1 MRYTE
6 KNPPFRMSQFSLFY
20 AGQPHPTKYDC
31 MKNEVIASH
40 FEMLADLLEIQGA
53 NPFRIR
59 AYRNGARTISSTS
72 ESLDD
77 MVSSEKDLTELTG
90 IGKDLARQI
99 HEIVT
104 TGKHV
109 ALEALRKE
117 IPGGVLDMLRIQGV
131 GPKKVSVFFNELG
144 LRSLADLKA
153 ACEAGQLAKLKGFG
167 RKTEESILQNI
178 DLAAKQS
185 ERVSIAEARAAAEAI
200 VDDLKQLAEVEQV
213 SVAGS
218 CRRRRETCGDL
229 DILATCSDPG
239 PPMDR
244 LAAHPLVETVLQRG
258 DTKQRVRLK
267 TGIEL
272 DLRVVP
278 EASFG
283 AAMQYFT
290 GSKEHNIVVR
300 QRAKD
305 LNLKVNEYGVFRGE
319 EQIAGRTE
327 EDVYA
332 AVGLP
337 WIPPELREHRREFE
351 WADAGTLPKLITV
364 VDIQGDLHMHTTAS
378 DGAATIEEMALAAKA
393 RGLKY
398 IAITDHS
405 KRVSM
410 ANGLDAER
418 LRQHWKDI
426 QNVRARMSG
435 IDILCGIECDI
446 LEDATMDLADD
457 VLAEA
462 DWVIAV
468 LHYGLK
474 QPGKQIMKRLMAAVK
489 NPHVD
494 IIGHC
499 TGRMI
504 GRREGADVNFT
515 DLLKAAADNSVMM
528 EINAHPSRLDLDDI
542 HAAAAKDQGIPI
554 VISTDSHSVNG
565 FEVLEYGV
573 DQARRAGLTS
583 EDVANTK
590 SLKEFRELLK

>member
-1 MRYTE
+1 
-6 KNPPFRMSQFSLFY
+6 
-20 AGQPHPTKYDC
+20 
-31 MKNEVIASH
+31 MKNDTIASH
-40 FEMLADLLEIQGA
+40 FELLADLLEIQGA

-77 MVSSEKDLTELTG
+77 MVRSGDDLTELTG

-99 HEIVT
+99 TEIVT
-104 TGKHV
+104 TGKHA
-109 ALEALRKE
+109 ALEELRQE
-117 IPGGVLDMLRIQGV
+117 IPSGVLDMLRIQGV

-144 LRSLADLKA
+144 LKSLTDLKA
-153 ACEAGQLAKLKGFG
+153 ACEAGQLAQLKGFG
-167 RKTEESILQNI
+167 KKTEQSILQNI
-178 DLAAKQS
+178 DLAAKQG
-185 ERVSIAEARAAAEAI
+185 ERVSIADARAAAEAI

-213 SVAGS
+213 AVAGS

-229 DILATCSDPG
+229 DILATCSDSG

-278 EASFG
+278 EGSFG

-332 AVGLP
+332 AIGLP

-351 WADAGTLPKLITV
+351 WADAGVLPKLVTV
-364 VDIQGDLHMHTTAS
+364 DDIQGDLHMHTTAS
-378 DGAATIEEMALAAKA
+378 DGVATIEEMAMAAKA

-410 ANGLDAER
+410 ANGLDARR
-418 LRQHWKDI
+418 LREHWNAI
-426 QNVRARMSG
+426 REVQQRVSG
-435 IDILCGIECDI
+435 IEILCGIECDI
-446 LEDATMDLADD
+446 LEDATMDLPDD

-474 QPGKQIMKRLMAAVK
+474 QPGDQIMKRLMTAVT

-515 DLLKAAADNSVMM
+515 DLLKAAADNRVMM
-528 EINAHPSRLDLDDI
+528 EINSHPSRLDLDDI
-542 HAAAAKDQGIPI
+542 HAAAAKDLGIPI
-554 VISTDSHSVNG
+554 VISTDAHSVNG

-573 DQARRAGLTS
+573 DQARRAGLTAA
-583 EDVANTK
+583 DVANTK
-590 SLKEFRELLK
+590 PLNEFRKLLKN

>member
-1 MRYTE
+1 
-6 KNPPFRMSQFSLFY
+6 
-20 AGQPHPTKYDC
+20 
-31 MKNEVIASH
+31 MKNETIASH
-40 FEMLADLLEIQGA
+40 FELLADLLEIQGA

-77 MVSSEKDLTELTG
+77 MVRSEVDLTELTG

-99 HEIVT
+99 IEIVT
-104 TGKHV
+104 TGRHE
-109 ALEALRKE
+109 ALEDLRQQ
-117 IPGGVLDMLRIQGV
+117 IPSGVLDMLRIQGV
-131 GPKKVSVFFNELG
+131 GPKKVSIFFNKLG
-144 LRSLADLKA
+144 LKSLTDLKA
-153 ACEAGQLAKLKGFG
+153 ACKAGQLAKLKGFG
-167 RKTEESILQNI
+167 KKTEESILQNI
-178 DLAAKQS
+178 DLAAKHI
-185 ERVSIAEARAAAEAI
+185 ERVSIAEARAAVEAI
-200 VDDLKQLAEVEQV
+200 VDDLSQLSEVEQV

-229 DILATCSDPG
+229 DVLATCSNPG

-244 LAAHPLVETVLQRG
+244 LAAHPLVESVLQRG

-278 EASFG
+278 QASFG

-332 AVGLP
+332 AIGLP

-351 WADAGTLPKLITV
+351 WADAGSLPKLVTLA
-364 VDIQGDLHMHTTAS
+364 DIQGDLHMHTTAS

-410 ANGLDAER
+410 ANGLDADR
-418 LRQHWKDI
+418 LRAHWKAI
-426 QNVRARMSG
+426 RAAQKRISG

-446 LEDATMDLADD
+446 LEDATMDLPDD

-474 QPGKQIMKRLMAAVK
+474 QPGPQIMKRLMAAVK
-489 NPHVD
+489 SPHVD

-515 DLLKAAADNSVMM
+515 DLLKAAADNHVMM

-542 HAAAAKDQGIPI
+542 HAAAAKDLGIPI
-554 VISTDSHSVNG
+554 VISTDSHNVNG

-573 DQARRAGLTS
+573 DQARRAGLTAG
-583 EDVANTK
+583 DVANTK
-590 SLKEFRELLK
+590 PLDEFLRLLK